1 MGTLPASIHKYAQV
15 LDRYIDSAAA
25 SLLDSPTL
33 PQLPCHSN
41 SLQSHRT
48 KCWTPVETTVRYHLH
63 PACLCLSRWKTFQSF
78 EMQLWGQNLQGTEL
92 LLQWHAMT
100 TCMTRLAL
108 WTCSQ
113 SSTRHLTCQIN
124 LLIPVATAIIRYHTS
139 QTKAYQTPLKANAC
153 VSNARIPDS
162 GSSWG

>member
-1 MGTLPASIHKYAQV
+1 MGTLPASIHKYTQV
-15 LDRYIDSAAA
+15 HHGTSIR
-25 SLLDSPTL
+25 
-33 PQLPCHSN
+33 
-41 SLQSHRT
+41 QSHHF
-48 KCWTPVETTVRYHLH
+48 WTAQPYHATQTVFNHTGPSAGL
-63 PACLCLSRWKTFQSF
+63 LSRQLSATICIQLAFVFQDEKHFNIFQSF

-139 QTKAYQTPLKANAC
+139 QTKAYHTPLKANAC
-153 VSNARIPDS
+153 VSNAGIPDS